1 MNRTGIRWDPA
12 PTEYRSDSGQKDAA
26 ALAGDLSQRSPD
38 RSPDSL
44 EERHPGETMESQLGR
59 IQASVENAAV
69 GRLVE
74 ERRRVA
80 HLLEC
85 DIDLEASRHPA
96 AQMMSSRQVRFT
108 ETGEAELEV
117 VAEHRVIL
125 DLEGGRPR

>member
-12 PTEYRSDSGQKDAA
+12 PTGDRSDSGQKDAA
-26 ALAGDLSQRSPD
+26 SLAGDLSQRSPD

-44 EERHPGETMESQLGR
+44 EERHPGETMGSQLGR
-59 IQASVENAAV
+59 SQASVENPAV

-74 ERRRVA
+74 EGRRVA

-96 AQMMSSRQVRFT
+96 APVHPAAAPGAAASSAAAGDAARQM
-108 ETGEAELEV
+108 EV
-117 VAEHRVIL
+117 EEI
-125 DLEGGRPR
+125 D